1 MAKAIVALPSE
12 TLMKFDKLYVLL
24 FRTMENSHPREKD
37 EEERSDEEEHDD
49 HHDISG
55 AEVPPEFGEPVQK
68 VMLQ

>member
-1 MAKAIVALPSE
+1 
-12 TLMKFDKLYVLL
+12 
-24 FRTMENSHPREKD
+24 MENSHPREKD
-37 EEERSDEEEHDD
+37 EEQRSDEEEHDD